1 MPSLITRMESLWAVL
16 RAPSWGREELED
28 FQSRRFRALVRHA
41 FERVPFYREL
51 YSRHN
56 VQPEDI
62 RGLEDL
68 PRLPVALRHEMQGRP
83 PGHLLARG
91 FTPEK
96 LIRHR
101 TSGSTGYP
109 FTTYRTWFEE
119 RLLHAVRLREQLR
132 RGLRITDRRA
142 AVVVGHGDRIDGR
155 GTRLARRL
163 GLLRRYSVSCLLPA
177 CEILARLSRCRP
189 DTLGGYPDALAM
201 IASEATEEHRRHI
214 RPRIITTG
222 GETLTPDMRARIS
235 ECLGAPVYDNY
246 GAHEFNLLAYECGET
261 GLYHV
266 AEESVLLEVMDN
278 GRPVAPGQTG
288 EVVATALHS
297 FAMPFLR
304 YWTGDLAVRGPL
316 RCPCGAPC
324 ATLEK
329 ILGRVIDRFTLP
341 DGSKLH
347 PYHLLEPLVKE
358 APWLRRYQLIQ
369 EAVNRVVLKLQPL
382 DGAEP
387 RPEDLSRLRASLQAP
402 LGREVTLQFELVK
415 ELPPAGSG
423 KFRPYYSKVRS

>member
-1 MPSLITRMESLWAVL
+1 MPSLITRMESLWVAL
-16 RAPSWGREELED
+16 RAPSWGREELEA
-28 FQSRRFRALVRHA
+28 FQSRRLRALVRHA
-41 FERVPFYREL
+41 FERVPFYRDL
-51 YSRHN
+51 YSRHG
-56 VQPEDI
+56 VRPEDI

-68 PRLPVALRHEMQGRP
+68 PRLPVAMRHEMQDRP
-83 PGHLLARG
+83 LEDLLARG
-91 FTPEK
+91 FKRERF
-96 LIRHR
+96 IQHR

-109 FTTYRTWFEE
+109 FSTYRTWFEE
-119 RLLHAVRLREQLR
+119 RFLHALRLRVQLR
-132 RGLRITDRRA
+132 RGLRLTDRRA

-163 GLLRRYSVSCLLPA
+163 GLMRRYCVSCLLPA
-177 CEILARLSRCRP
+177 PEILARLSQYRP

-201 IASEATEEHRRHI
+201 IASEATEEHRRRI

-222 GETLTPDMRARIS
+222 GETLTPDMRAKIS
-235 ECLGAPVYDNY
+235 ECFGAPVYDTY
-246 GAHEFNLLAYECGET
+246 GAHEFNLLAYQCSET

-266 AEESVLLEVMDN
+266 AEDCVLLEVMDN
-278 GRPVAPGQTG
+278 GRPVDPGHTG

-304 YWTGDLAVRGPL
+304 YWVGDLAVRGPL
-316 RCPCGAPC
+316 RCPCGAPG

-369 EAVNRVVLKLQPL
+369 EAVNRVLLKLQPL
-382 DGAEP
+382 DGVEP
-387 RPEDLSRLRASLQAP
+387 RPEDLRRLRASLQAP
-402 LGREVTLQFELVK
+402 LGPQVTLELEFVK
-415 ELPPAGSG
+415 ELPPAGNG